1 MTDEEKARHLAL
13 RKERADEILAALDQ
27 FKVCGQCSSISY
39 KRAQTCCV
47 CGAYRFEE
55 REEMVAKSAR
65 KWATTRS
72 PAPLELSHAWLP
84 E

>member
-13 RKERADEILAALDQ
+13 RKERANEILAALDQ

-55 REEMVAKSAR
+55 REVMVAKSAR
-65 KWATTRS
+65 KMGNHPFPRTSGIVPRL
-72 PAPLELSHAWLP
+72 AP
-84 E
+84 